1 LRRAG
6 ADPMNIK
13 KIAINVD
20 RIEENAIYCIEDFGV
35 VRD

>member
-6 ADPMNIK
+6 ADPNIK